1 MTRYGLAV
9 LLVLVAGLALVS
21 GQAPAPAGTDVPFRI
36 EKLDPSLDEIIDPN
50 AALETLGDRFT
61 LTEGPVWVPEG
72 QDGYLLFSE
81 NAGNVIYKWQAGKPL
96 SVFLEKS
103 GFTGTDMS
111 KVGAQTTAG
120 RIPILIIGSNG
131 LALDPSGRLVVLAMN
146 DRTVYR
152 LEADGTRTILADRWE
167 GKRFNGP
174 NDIVIKSNGSIYFTD
189 TPWGLR
195 NSEKDTQREIPFHG
209 FYLVKD
215 GKVTLLGSDAAEHG
229 GIPNGI
235 TLSPDEKYLY
245 VTAARRGTL
254 RYDINPD
261 DTVSNGR
268 VFVNHGGDGMR
279 VDRKGNLYTTGG
291 GGFGANIQITSPD
304 GKPLGRLLLPRP
316 ATEPR
321 APVCATNVAFGD
333 NDDRGLYITACSRVF
348 KIRLKQPGV
357 RPGRK
362 L

>member
-1 MTRYGLAV
+1 MTRF
-9 LLVLVAGLALVS
+9 VLVVLFAALAGLSLAA
-21 GQAPAPAGTDVPFRI
+21 GQAPAPSGGVPFRI
-36 EKLDPSLDEIIDPN
+36 EKLDPSLDDIVDPS
-50 AALETLGDRFT
+50 AKLETLGDRFT

-111 KVGAQTTAG
+111 KVGAQTVAG
-120 RIPILIIGSNG
+120 RIPILLVGSNG
-131 LALDPSGRLVVLAMN
+131 LALDPNGRLVVLAMN

-152 LEADGTRTILADRWE
+152 LEADGKRTILADRWE

-195 NSEKDTQREIPFHG
+195 ESEKDPQREIPFHG

-291 GGFGANIQITSPD
+291 GGGPNIQITSPD
-304 GKPLGRLLLPRP
+304 GKPLGRLHLPQP
-316 ATEPR
+316 AGEPR
-321 APVCATNVAFGD
+321 TRVCATNVAFGD
-333 NDDRGLYITACSRVF
+333 NDDRGLYITACTHLF
-348 KIRLKQPGV
+348 KIRLKAPGV

-362 L
+362 V

>member
-1 MTRYGLAV
+1 MTRF
-9 LLVLVAGLALVS
+9 VLVVLFAAAAGMSLAA
-21 GQAPAPAGTDVPFRI
+21 GQAPAPAGGVPFRI
-36 EKLDPSLDEIIDPN
+36 EKLDPSLDDIVDPT
-50 AALETLGDRFT
+50 AKLETLGDRFT

-111 KVGAQTTAG
+111 KVGAQTVAG
-120 RIPILIIGSNG
+120 RIPILLVGSNG
-131 LALDPSGRLVVLAMN
+131 LALDPNGRVVVTAMN

-152 LEADGTRTILADRWE
+152 LEADGTRTTLADRWE

-195 NSEKDTQREIPFHG
+195 DSEKDTQREIPFHG

-235 TLSPDEKYLY
+235 TLSPDERYLY

-254 RYDINPD
+254 RYEINPD

-291 GGFGANIQITSPD
+291 GGGPNIQITSPE
-304 GKPLGRLLLPRP
+304 GKPLGRLHLPQP
-316 ATEPR
+316 AGEPR
-321 APVCATNVAFGD
+321 TRVCATNVAFGD
-333 NDDRGLYITACSRVF
+333 TDDRGLYITACTHVF
-348 KIRLKQPGV
+348 KIRVKAPGV

>member
-1 MTRYGLAV
+1 MTRFVLAV
-9 LLVLVAGLALVS
+9 LLAAIAGMSLAAA
-21 GQAPAPAGTDVPFRI
+21 QAPAPAGGVPFRI
-36 EKLDPSLDEIIDPN
+36 EKLDPSLDDIIDP
-50 AALETLGDRFT
+50 AAKLETLGDRFT

-72 QDGYLLFSE
+72 QGGYLLFSE
-81 NAGNVIYKWQAGKPL
+81 NAGNVIYKWQEGKPL

-103 GFTGTDMS
+103 GFTGTDIS
-111 KVGAQTTAG
+111 KVGAQTVAG
-120 RIPILIIGSNG
+120 RIPILLVGSNG
-131 LALDPSGRLVVLAMN
+131 LALDPNGRLVVLAMN

-152 LEADGTRTILADRWE
+152 LEADGKRTILADRWE

-195 NSEKDTQREIPFHG
+195 ESEKDPQREIPFHG

-261 DTVSNGR
+261 DTVSNGK

-291 GGFGANIQITSPD
+291 GGGPNIQITSPE
-304 GKPLGRLLLPRP
+304 GKPLGRLLLPQP
-316 ATEPR
+316 AGEPR
-321 APVCATNVAFGD
+321 TRVCATNVAFGD
-333 NDDRGLYITACSRVF
+333 NDDRTLFITACTHLF